1 MKVIIAGGREY
12 GSYPELK
19 AYCDAVLEDLNVECI
34 LSGTAPWADS
44 LGEQYA
50 IEKGFPLERYS
61 ADWNTHG
68 KEAGKIRIRD
78 MAENADMLIAFWD
91 GESGGT
97 GNMISI
103 ARQLGL
109 KVFVKAYEAE

>member
-12 GSYPELK
+12 GNYPELK
-19 AYCDAVLEDLNVECI
+19 AYCDTVLEDIHVDCI
-34 LSGTAPWADS
+34 LSGTARGADS

-50 IEKGFPLERYS
+50 TERGHPLERYP
-61 ADWNTHG
+61 ADWNTLG
-68 KEAGKIRIRD
+68 KDAGKIRNRD

-103 ARQLGL
+103 ARRLGL
-109 KVFVKAYEAE
+109 KVFVKIYDAE